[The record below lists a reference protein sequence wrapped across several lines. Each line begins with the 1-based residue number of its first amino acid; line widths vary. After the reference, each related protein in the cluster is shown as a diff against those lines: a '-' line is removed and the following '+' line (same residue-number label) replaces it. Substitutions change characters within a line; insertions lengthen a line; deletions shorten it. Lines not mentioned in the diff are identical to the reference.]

1 MEENKTQNT
10 AILSSLK
17 GHLMEGSGVQTQSRG
32 KDGHVRGDREATQG
46 RERPHV
52 GRMKSA

>member
-1 MEENKTQNT
+1 MEKNKTQNT

-32 KDGHVRGDREATQG
+32 KNRHVRGDREATQG

-52 GRMKSA
+52 RRLKSE